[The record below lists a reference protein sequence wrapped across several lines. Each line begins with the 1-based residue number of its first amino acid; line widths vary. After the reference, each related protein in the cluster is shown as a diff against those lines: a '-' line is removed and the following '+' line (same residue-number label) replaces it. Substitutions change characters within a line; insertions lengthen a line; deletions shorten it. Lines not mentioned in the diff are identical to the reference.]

1 MMQEFFAPYAYR
13 FHLLSIL
20 TECAQKQIQ
29 LADNPK
35 VVHAFQVIPPYSY
48 DLLLPKNKIELEK
61 LRKYISRGYRVK
73 KITIR
78 KNPRKI
84 VREAIKSNQ
93 LMVALAEKF
102 LAEKGSSLR
111 AMTAPVRE
119 FSNWICLKLS
129 DKKPNQ
135 VKNIVYKAHPNL
147 VDRTSPDWWRKQIAE
162 RKK

>member
-1 MMQEFFAPYAYR
+1 MNEAQPE
-13 FHLLSIL
+13 HLVLIGPIGKRAGVRKQQMIACKLHAINLSSVGHGGGI
-20 TECAQKQIQ
+20 A
-29 LADNPK
+29 
-35 VVHAFQVIPPYSY
+35 

>member
-1 MMQEFFAPYAYR
+1 MNGSQPE
-13 FHLLSIL
+13 HLVLIGPIGKR
-20 TECAQKQIQ
+20 AGVRKQHIIACK
-29 LADNPK
+29 L
-35 VVHAFQVIPPYSY
+35 HAINLCSVGHGGGIA

-61 LRKYISRGYRVK
+61 LRKYIRRRYKVK
-73 KITIR
+73 KVTIR
-78 KNPRKI
+78 RNPSKI

-102 LAEKGSSLR
+102 LAEKGTVRR
-111 AMTAPVRE
+111 AMAAPVRE
-119 FSNWICLKLS
+119 FSNWICLKLT
-129 DKKPNQ
+129 DKNPNQ